1 MIKQIQLRGISHR
14 PSDKLTQDGGLE
26 ECIDLRLDNQE
37 LGPAKDA
44 VNVTDE
50 LAPGLSTSGID
61 VMYIHKGNGYTNYV
75 GLDTRGGGCKL
86 AAYVYDPDDQ
96 NANTSGWVYKMIYW
110 FYPDI
115 DSITSVGNM
124 LMVTVA
130 SEGRTYYALFK
141 NKSYK
146 YLASRVPRPSVI
158 FSTSNT
164 PITPEVSVLDC
175 NNVTIDYMNESGTT
189 QVPTAKELWDYT
201 LRKRYSDGDDGLH
214 ASDFFRNVQETFW
227 SKINKERIVERGNGK
242 FAAPVLARYALKLF
256 DGSYIYVS
264 EPIILSSGNHSH
276 VLPFVCNLGVANSR
290 GRFAMTIGV
299 QDVFS
304 VGVSV
309 LFNDVSTTDWE
320 EIISSVDVF
329 LSNDILVPK
338 INSEPASAEQ
348 LTSRMV
354 VSGLTISNDDIEI
367 KFDGATGNIA
377 EAFEARYT
385 EAVNFYLAASYDF
398 NNLPTNKPLAPI
410 DQDELVVRQRL
421 SEGYSQEFSP
431 FGEIGSYNNRLVSG
445 AQRVTLSPGH
455 TNFHAIV
462 GASSSLPDFYALFY
476 HVRDSYGNERIVRGF
491 TRNGKSD
498 DIRAYIA
505 YPDPSCFQADL
516 FVGTIDPDT
525 HLPVY
530 TTEVILPMKEHP
542 RLNCSY
548 GFWGLDNK
556 LDTPVAGDG
565 RSSETAGDLPS
576 ENNTYF
582 QYDRLMLSEMDN
594 PFVFPLGQRQ
604 RFADKIIGAL
614 PATIAL
620 STGQFG
626 QFPLYVFTEGGIWTI
641 SLNDEGRMAASHPVS
656 RDVAKEGTIAQLDQA
671 IVFVS
676 NQGVMLLQ
684 GSQISCLSPFMDG
697 PQYTIKDIA
706 PAGSA
711 LRTSLTADGYGSL
724 LGLSLD
730 TTSFKNFLNGCKPLY
745 DYENRRILLFNPNKS
760 YIYECD
766 LDSQTWRKHT
776 IPDTFVRNLNGYPNA
791 YSYLNGKI
799 YDWSVVH
806 NYNEVNPSARKGWV
820 LTRPFDLGAPDIR
833 KSLNSIRIR
842 GVFNKTDVKYILLGS
857 MNGIQWQR
865 LTSLR
870 GGSYKS
876 FRILILTNFTPGEKL
891 SWVDVDYDLRFDN
904 KLR

>member
-50 LAPGLSTSGID
+50 LAPGLSTSGIE
-61 VMYIHKGNGYTNYV
+61 VMYIHNGNGYTNYV
-75 GLDTRGGGCKL
+75 GLDTRNNSCKL

-96 NANTSGWVYKMIYW
+96 NANTSGWVYKTICN

-124 LMVTVA
+124 LMVTVP
-130 SEGRTYYALFK
+130 SQGRTFYALFK
-141 NKSYK
+141 DRSYK
-146 YLASRVPRPSVI
+146 YLASKVPRPSVR
-158 FSTSNT
+158 FNT
-164 PITPEVSVLDC
+164 QLSAITPYVTILDC
-175 NNVTIDYMNESGTT
+175 NDVTIDCMNESGTA

-201 LRKRYSDGDDGLH
+201 LRKRFSEGDEGLH
-214 ASDFFRNVQETFW
+214 ASTFFRNVQETFW
-227 SKINKERIVERGNGK
+227 EKINKERIVERGDGK
-242 FAAPVLARYALKLF
+242 FTAPVLARYALKLF

-264 EPIILSSGNHSH
+264 DPIILSSGHHSH
-276 VLPFVCNLGVANSR
+276 VLPFVCNLGVADSR

-304 VGVSV
+304 VGVSAWFDNV
-309 LFNDVSTTDWE
+309 YTTDWD

-338 INSEPASAEQ
+338 INSEPASADQ

-354 VSGLTISNDDIEI
+354 VSGLTISTDDIEI
-367 KFDGATGNIA
+367 KFNGATGSIK

-385 EAVNFYLAASYDF
+385 EAANFYLAASYDIK
-398 NNLPTNKPLAPI
+398 NLPNNRPLSPYE
-410 DQDELVVRQRL
+410 QDELVVRQRL
-421 SEGYSQEFSP
+421 TEGYSQDFSP
-431 FGEIGSYNNRLVSG
+431 FGELSSYNNRLVSVS
-445 AQRVTLSPGH
+445 QRVTLSPGGYFQAFVP
-455 TNFHAIV
+455 TTPE
-462 GASSSLPDFYALFY
+462 SSVMFSLFY
-476 HVRDSYGNERIVRGF
+476 HVRDSYGNERIVRGVQGSVF
-491 TRNGKSD
+491 PET
-498 DIRAYIA
+498 IRAYIA
-505 YPDPSCFQADL
+505 YPDPKCFQADL
-516 FVGTIDPDT
+516 YVGAVDPYT
-525 HLPVY
+525 HQIVY
-530 TTEVILPMKEHP
+530 TTKVILPMKEHP

-548 GFWGLDNK
+548 GFWGLDER

-565 RSSETAGDLPS
+565 RSSETAGDLPT
-576 ENNTYF
+576 ENPTYF

-604 RFADKIIGAL
+604 RFADRIIGAL

-641 SLNDEGRMAASHPVS
+641 SLDDEGKMAASHPVS
-656 RDVAKEGTIAQLDQA
+656 RDVALEGTIAQLDQA

-676 NQGVMLLQ
+676 NQGVMILQ
-684 GSQISCLSPFMDG
+684 GSQISCLSPYMDG
-697 PQYTIKDIA
+697 PQYTINDIA

-711 LRTSLTADGYGSL
+711 LRASLTADGYGSL

-745 DYENRRILLFNPNKS
+745 DYENRRILLFNPNKG
-760 YIYECD
+760 YAYECD
-766 LDSQTWRKHT
+766 LESQTWRKHSL
-776 IPDTFVRNLNGYPNA
+776 PDTFTRVLNGYPSA
-791 YSYLNGKI
+791 YSYMNGKI
-799 YDWSVVH
+799 YEWSVRP
-806 NYNEVNPSARKGWV
+806 NFNEPNPTARKGWL
-820 LTRPFDLGAPDIR
+820 LTRPFDLDAPDIR

-842 GVFNKTDVKYILLGS
+842 GVYNHADVKYILLGS

-876 FRILILTNFTPGEKL
+876 FRLLILTNFTTGEKL
-891 SWVDVDYDLRFDN
+891 SWIDIDFETRFGN

>member
-75 GLDTRGGGCKL
+75 GLDMRGGECKL
-86 AAYVYDPDDQ
+86 AAYVYDPDDENSNVQ
-96 NANTSGWVYKMIYW
+96 GWVYKMIYW

-141 NKSYK
+141 DKSYK
-146 YLASRVPRPSVI
+146 YLASRVPRPSVR

-175 NNVTIDYMNESGTT
+175 NNVTIDCMNESGTA
-189 QVPTAKELWDYT
+189 QVPTAKALWDYT
-201 LRKRYSDGDDGLH
+201 LRKRFSEGDEGLH
-214 ASDFFRNVQETFW
+214 ASDFFRNVQEAFW
-227 SKINKERIVERGNGK
+227 EKINKDRIYERSEGK
-242 FAAPVLARYALKLF
+242 FASPVLARFALRLF

-264 EPIILSSGNHSH
+264 EPVLLSGGDHSH
-276 VLPFVCNLGVANSR
+276 IQPLVCNIGVENSR
-290 GRFAMTIGV
+290 GRFPMSIGV
-299 QDVFS
+299 QDAFS
-304 VGVSV
+304 VFVYASFPGLVTS
-309 LFNDVSTTDWE
+309 DWE

-329 LSNDILVPK
+329 LSTDILVPK
-338 INSEPASAEQ
+338 INSEPSSAEQ

-354 VSGLTISNDDIEI
+354 VPGLTISTDDIEV
-367 KFDGATGNIA
+367 KFDGALGNVA
-377 EAFEARYT
+377 DAFEARYT
-385 EAVNFYLAASYDF
+385 EAANFYLAASYNF
-398 NNLPTNKPLAPI
+398 KNLPNGKQLLPI

-421 SEGYSQEFSP
+421 SDGYSQEISP
-431 FGEIGSYNNRLVSG
+431 CIELGTYDNRLVSSS
-445 AQRVTLSPGH
+445 QRVTLPTGSSNP
-455 TNFHAIV
+455 HAVANISNV
-462 GASSSLPDFYALFY
+462 STPDKWYVIYY
-476 HVRDSYGNERIVRGF
+476 HVRDAAGDEHLVKGYDLGVRSE
-491 TRNGKSD
+491 N
-498 DIRAYIA
+498 IRAYVA
-505 YPDPSCFQADL
+505 YPDPNCFQADL
-516 FVGTIDPDT
+516 YIATQFSGTGVPIFSSK
-525 HLPVY
+525 
-530 TTEVILPMKEHP
+530 VILPMKEHP
-542 RLNCSY
+542 RLNCAY
-548 GFWGLDNK
+548 GFWGLDNL
-556 LDTPVAGDG
+556 LDTPVSGDG
-565 RSSETAGDLPS
+565 RSTESASSLPDTNDS
-576 ENNTYF
+576 YLQNN
-582 QYDRLMLSEMDN
+582 QLMLSEMDN

-604 RFADKIIGAL
+604 RFSDRIIGAL

-641 SLNDEGRMAASHPVS
+641 SLDDEGKMAASHPVS
-656 RDVAKEGTIAQLDQA
+656 RDIAFDGTIAQLDQA
-671 IVFVS
+671 IVFVTK
-676 NQGVMLLQ
+676 QGLMVLQ
-684 GSQISCLSPFMDG
+684 GSQVACLSPYMDG
-697 PQYTIKDIA
+697 PQYTINGIA

-711 LRTSLTADGYGSL
+711 LRASLTADGYGSL

-776 IPDTFVRNLNGYPNA
+776 LPDTFVRNLNGYPNA

-799 YDWSVVH
+799 YDWSVRPDF
-806 NYNEVNPSARKGWV
+806 NSIISRKGWI
-820 LTRPFDLGAPDIR
+820 LTRPFDLEAPDIR
-833 KSLNSIRIR
+833 KSINSIRIR

-857 MNGIQWQR
+857 MNGIDWQR

-876 FRILILTNFTPGEKL
+876 FRLLILTDLAPGERL
-891 SWVDVDYDLRFDN
+891 SWIDIDFETRFGN